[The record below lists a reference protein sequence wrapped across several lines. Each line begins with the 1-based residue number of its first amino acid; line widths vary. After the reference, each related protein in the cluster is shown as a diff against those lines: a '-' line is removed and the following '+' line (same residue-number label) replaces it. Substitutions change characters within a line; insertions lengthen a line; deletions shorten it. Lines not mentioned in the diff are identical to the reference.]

1 VTASIVVQLAAV
13 PLAALIA
20 SQAPAVQVSR
30 LARSIQP
37 GEIVVLTI
45 AATDPPGAVHVRA
58 FDRDWPTFAVD
69 ERTWR
74 VVVGIDLDVAP
85 GDHGVAIRLDSSAG
99 SIRHDETLTVASK
112 TFRTRQ
118 LTVDS
123 AFVNPPASAGA
134 RIAREAEELAQL
146 WQSSDVSPLWDGPF
160 TAAVPHAANS
170 AFGTRS
176 IFNGEP
182 RSAHGGADFRSPAGT
197 PVRAPAGGRV
207 LLARDLYYTGLTAMI
222 DHGAGLISL
231 FAHLSS
237 IDVVP
242 GAVVKPGEM
251 LGKVGATGR
260 VTGPHL
266 HWTVRV
272 SGARVDPLAVLH
284 VLGRL
289 PGTTRPPG
297 PASSVVR

>member
-1 VTASIVVQLAAV
+1 
-13 PLAALIA
+13 
-20 SQAPAVQVSR
+20 
-30 LARSIQP
+30 
-37 GEIVVLTI
+37 
-45 AATDPPGAVHVRA
+45 
-58 FDRDWPTFAVD
+58 
-69 ERTWR
+69 
-74 VVVGIDLDVAP
+74 
-85 GDHGVAIRLDSSAG
+85 
-99 SIRHDETLTVASK
+99 
-112 TFRTRQ
+112 
-118 LTVDS
+118 
-123 AFVNPPASAGA
+123 
-134 RIAREAEELAQL
+134 
-146 WQSSDVSPLWDGPF
+146 
-160 TAAVPHAANS
+160 VPHAANS